1 MRTTLLLLFF
11 CWSVCLLG
19 QDRDSL
25 SQNRKSSIFG
35 LPIVYVTP
43 ETSWAFG
50 LAGIYSF
57 YTDRKAPVPE
67 TRPTQLQLAF
77 AYTLKKQVLFYLPFD
92 AFTAGNKY
100 RFNGEIGFYRYTYF
114 YYGIGNE
121 LENYPGEL
129 FGISFSRTRINA
141 LRKTSKHTYWG
152 LRYWMDRFIINEV
165 AEDGLLTD
173 QSLVGI
179 EGGLVSGLGPMF
191 QLDSRDNL
199 FFPRK
204 GALVE
209 AAFILNGPLTGSD
222 YSFTKFSLSASKYWA
237 PVPNTVLALNT
248 YLEFNN
254 GTTPFNQLGLL
265 GGGKKL
271 RGYYEG
277 RYRDNHLLIF
287 QGEWRFP
294 VWKRFKGTIFGGAGS
309 VADEIRHFSTQHIR
323 PAYGFGLR
331 YLALKKQQIHV
342 RLDFAWG
349 EKENSGFYLTIG
361 EAF

>member
-1 MRTTLLLLFF
+1 MRTTLLLLFC
-11 CWSVCLLG
+11 CWSISLSGQNTDSLT
-19 QDRDSL
+19 QDR
-25 SQNRKSSIFG
+25 KASIFG

-50 LAGIYSF
+50 LAGIYSL
-57 YTDRKAPVPE
+57 YTDRRAPVSG

-77 AYTLKKQVLFYLPFD
+77 AYTLKKQILFYLPYEV
-92 AFTAGNKY
+92 FTAGNKY

-114 YYGIGNE
+114 YYGIGNGAI
-121 LENYPGEL
+121 NYPGEL
-129 FGISFSRTRINA
+129 FGISFIRTRINA
-141 LRKTSKHTYWG
+141 LRKTAGPFYLG
-152 LRYWMDRFIINEV
+152 LRYWMEKFTIDEV
-165 AEDGLLTD
+165 AENGLLTD
-173 QSLVGI
+173 PSIAGSK
-179 EGGLVSGLGPMF
+179 GGLVSGIGPMF

-209 AAFILNGPLTGSD
+209 AAFLLNGALTGSD
-222 YSFTKFSLSASKYWA
+222 YAYTKFSLNASKYWE

-248 YLEFNN
+248 YLEFNK
-254 GTTPFNQLGLL
+254 GTIPFNQLALL

-294 VWKRFKGTIFGGAGS
+294 VWKRFKGTIFGGTGL
-309 VADEIRHFSTQHIR
+309 VADKIRHFSTQDIR
-323 PAYGFGLR
+323 PAYGLGLR

-342 RLDFAWG
+342 RLDIAWG